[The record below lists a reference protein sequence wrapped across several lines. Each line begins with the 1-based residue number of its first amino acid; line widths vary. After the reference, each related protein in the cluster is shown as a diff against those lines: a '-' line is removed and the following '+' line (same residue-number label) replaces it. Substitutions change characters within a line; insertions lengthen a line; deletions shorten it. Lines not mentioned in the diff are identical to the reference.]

1 MTSSIIPGVL
11 TVHVSENRVS
21 QRLSMLT
28 ALQTVKRQFHQS
40 FRAPFSHISGDNYF
54 GNFFLSVTS
63 TTWLHLQVE
72 QLAVWLL

>member
-1 MTSSIIPGVL
+1 
-11 TVHVSENRVS
+11 
-21 QRLSMLT
+21 MLT